1 MTGHHE
7 RLLPPPSWWAGAA
20 AFAVVW
26 GWLLLVLSGTVPGLL
41 TAAGVGAVVA
51 VALWRY
57 GTAAVVSVDH
67 GVLRAGRA
75 RIDLQHLDGV
85 EVLDRAAM
93 RRWHGP
99 DADARAWLVHRT
111 YVAGGVRAT
120 VSDPSDPTPYWL
132 LSSRR
137 PDDLAR
143 ALTSQGVPTTTSP
156 DEEDLDGAD
165 EGDTDGAT

>member
-1 MTGHHE
+1 MTDFRE

-20 AFAVVW
+20 GFALVW
-26 GWLLLVLSGTVPGLL
+26 GWLVLVLAGPVPALL
-41 TAAGVGAVVA
+41 TAVGVAAVVGG
-51 VALWRY
+51 ALWRY
-57 GTAAVVSVDH
+57 GSGAVLEVGD

-75 RIDLQHLDGV
+75 RIPVDHLGEV
-85 EVLDRAAM
+85 EVLDRGAM

-99 DADARAWLVHRT
+99 DADARAWLVHRS
-111 YVAGGVRAT
+111 YVAGGVRTT

-143 ALTSQGVPTTTSP
+143 VLVSRGVTGTTVP
-156 DEEDLDGAD
+156 DDDVPVGVD
-165 EGDTDGAT
+165 EGDPDGST

>member
-1 MTGHHE
+1 MTGHRE
-7 RLLPPPSWWAGAA
+7 RLLPPPSWWVGGL
-20 AFAVVW
+20 AFALVW
-26 GWLLLVLSGTVPGLL
+26 GWLVLVLSGPSAAVL
-41 TAAGVGAVVA
+41 TTAGVGAGVA
-51 VALWRY
+51 LALWRY
-57 GTAAVVSVDH
+57 GAATLVVED
-67 GVLRAGRA
+67 GALRAGRA
-75 RIDLQHLDGV
+75 RIDVEHLDGV
-85 EVLDRAAM
+85 EVLDRDAM

-120 VSDPSDPTPYWL
+120 VSDPTDPTPYWL

-156 DEEDLDGAD
+156 DE
-165 EGDTDGAT
+165 GDPDGAT